1 MNMKILLNAVS
12 TLTSKNQTTIPE
24 PVRKALGLGKQDK
37 IRFSVLEGGQV
48 LLEKNISEQDEFE
61 SDPVVGHFLHFLET
75 SMLETPG
82 SIKPASKSR
91 YARYRQLVKDAQ

>member
-1 MNMKILLNAVS
+1 MNMKILFNAVS

-24 PVRKALGLGKQDK
+24 PVRKALGLSKLDK
-37 IRFSVLEGGQV
+37 IQFLVLEGGKV
-48 LLEKNISEQDEFE
+48 LLEKNTPEQDEFE

-75 SMLETPG
+75 SMLENPG

-91 YARYRQLVKDAQ
+91 YAHYRQLVGDVR